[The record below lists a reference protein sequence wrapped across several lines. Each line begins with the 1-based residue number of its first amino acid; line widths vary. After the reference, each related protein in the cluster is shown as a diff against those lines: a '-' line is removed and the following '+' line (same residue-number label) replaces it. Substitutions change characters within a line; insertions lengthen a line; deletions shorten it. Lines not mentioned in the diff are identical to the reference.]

1 MGQTTKPTPPAL
13 PEHDAIEEQVDE
25 AIELCGGDARLAVR
39 GLTLGQRQIK
49 AEADKTVSAGY
60 VRRRLH

>member
-13 PEHDAIEEQVDE
+13 PDPDAIEADVDE

-39 GLTLGQRQIK
+39 GLILGQRLTQ
-49 AEADKTVSAGY
+49 AELSKIVSSGY